1 MLSFLF
7 LGTFHWQRYEV
18 TGITSSS
25 SSADDVEDDV
35 GCTLKFFAVIA
46 TSACNTAETCTA
58 VFEKHNYQKQ
68 KKRRISITDF
78 DLRPVECRGTAKA
91 LLPKL
96 LESICGESLGVLV
109 LFDPTYCHQTIPA
122 SHPDVPSNSAIKQTV
137 AAFKKSR
144 RMPAAKLRE
153 IEQNTRAQ
161 RDSPLWLIVHRYR
174 ITASQFGEIL
184 HHKADTPP
192 DRLVLSILQLRSFSS
207 AATDW
212 GYRRVSSN
220 TAILLLSM

>member
-122 SHPDVPSNSAIKQTV
+122 SHPDVPSNSAIKQTCSCSIQEKPQN
-137 AAFKKSR
+137 ASSE
-144 RMPAAKLRE
+144 AKGDRTE
-153 IEQNTRAQ
+153 HQ
-161 RDSPLWLIVHRYR
+161 S
-174 ITASQFGEIL
+174 TA
-184 HHKADTPP
+184 
-192 DRLVLSILQLRSFSS
+192 RLTTVVDCSSLPHYSF
-207 AATDW
+207 TIW
-212 GYRRVSSN
+212 
-220 TAILLLSM
+220 